1 MQSKIIR
8 LIIIP
13 GLLFTSIRWY
23 RRCIEHDDSCTKI
36 LSLIVCRSIYSTLR
50 SLFLPLSSIARRCSI
65 SKNLQ
70 KITCFFFFSFF
81 LLNFGLS
88 NNTIEVHHT
97 ITSCFISSKT
107 VSLVSYCK
115 CLPIADVSCRYLS
128 DEYFLLL
135 PRSVDERVSPFHSGY
150 FSIV

>member
-13 GLLFTSIRWY
+13 GLLFTSIMWY
-23 RRCIEHDDSCTKI
+23 RCCIDHDASYTRI
-36 LSLIVCRSIYSTLR
+36 LSLV
-50 SLFLPLSSIARRCSI
+50 LPLSSITRRCSI
-65 SKNLQ
+65 SKHLQ
-70 KITCFFFFSFF
+70 KITCFF

-115 CLPIADVSCRYLS
+115 CLPIADVSCRCLS